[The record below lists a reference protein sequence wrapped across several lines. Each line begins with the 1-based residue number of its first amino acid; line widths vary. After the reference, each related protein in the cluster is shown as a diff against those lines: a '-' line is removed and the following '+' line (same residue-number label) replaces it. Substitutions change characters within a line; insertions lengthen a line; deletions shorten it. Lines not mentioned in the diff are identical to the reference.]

1 MALFS
6 NDKIMSIILL
16 MAIIFIT
23 LLLESYS
30 FSAKQEL
37 FEIMKTT
44 IVDKKTQLS

>member
-16 MAIIFIT
+16 VAIIFIT

-30 FSAKQEL
+30 FFAKQEL
-37 FEIMKTT
+37 FTSMPEKNVIKN
-44 IVDKKTQLS
+44 IELH